1 MIERSIKVI
10 EGNVDSEINEI
21 EIKIGINGFLTE
33 AYIPQPEVRLSLYKK
48 ISSIENE
55 EDIGEIKKELE
66 DRFGAIPKE
75 TVDLLKLTKIRI
87 LSSRLS
93 INKVTSNL
101 EKISLFLD
109 ENNLLTP
116 PDSKIEKIMINIPD
130 ASTDKVDFLLNKLKS
145 FYEQLKK
152 AS

>member
-1 MIERSIKVI
+1 M
-10 EGNVDSEINEI
+10 
-21 EIKIGINGFLTE
+21 
-33 AYIPQPEVRLSLYKK
+33 
-48 ISSIENE
+48 
-55 EDIGEIKKELE
+55 
-66 DRFGAIPKE
+66 
-75 TVDLLKLTKIRI
+75 LKLTKIRI